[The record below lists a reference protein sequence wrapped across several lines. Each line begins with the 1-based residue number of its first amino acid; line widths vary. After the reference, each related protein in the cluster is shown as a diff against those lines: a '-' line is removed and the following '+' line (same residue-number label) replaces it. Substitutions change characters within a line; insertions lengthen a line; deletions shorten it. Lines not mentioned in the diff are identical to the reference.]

1 MNYPRLY
8 PPTAAA
14 WDTNG
19 LGALSDCISC
29 VVEETLNGPFELEM
43 QYRLNGLHYADIT
56 LRSIIL
62 AKPNPTARLQPFRVY
77 KISRP
82 INGVVTINAQ
92 HLSYDLSGIVI
103 EPFNAPSLA
112 SALEGM
118 KTNAVTE
125 NPFEYETDKT
135 VISDFVVS
143 YPSSARSLVA
153 GQRGSLLDT
162 YGGELEFDRYQVKL
176 WAHRGKDNGVT
187 IRYGKNM
194 TDVNQ
199 EEDGSGVY
207 TGVYP
212 YWYSEEEGS
221 ADLGSSYVPVEGEFD
236 FTRIL
241 LLDLTE
247 EFENKPTAEELTQK
261 AQEYIS
267 NHDPGVPTISTTVS
281 WYQSKDFVENVNLG
295 DVVGVYFSRL
305 GISAKAKIVKTR
317 YNALQNRYESV
328 DIGSVRSSIAGTIVS
343 MDQGVSSV
351 TQYTVTETRRITK
364 ELEMTADSLRSA
376 ISDSAQNTTQL
387 IQQSQAIIMEAL
399 QEYATTGD
407 LEQLRS
413 SMQSRFEILAGQ
425 IEASFTS
432 ISETVSDLDG
442 ETTRQFSE
450 IHSFIRLM
458 AQTSTVNGGI
468 VIGESTSQIKLKL
481 ENDILYFF
489 TGDEKTV
496 SVNNACKVFPVPVAV
511 AVEVN
516 PPLVRLPMVL
526 MPVCIVADNI
536 GIYGDSALHLYLL
549 PIFRSENIPA
559 DSGLCAGR
567 EHCQKRL
574 PYPNSRQRD
583 RLPGIPRR
591 AEGSRV
597 YRGFDG

>member
-1 MNYPRLY
+1 MIYPRLY

-62 AKPNPTARLQPFRVY
+62 AKPNPTARPQPFRVY

-82 INGVVTINAQ
+82 VNGVVTINAQ

-135 VISDFVVS
+135 VISDFVVA

-162 YGGELEFDRYQVKL
+162 YGGELEFDRYQVKI

-247 EFENKPTAEELTQK
+247 KFENKPTAEELTQK

-343 MDQGVSSV
+343 MDQGVSSA
-351 TQYTVTETRRITK
+351 TQYAVTETRRITK

-489 TGDEKTV
+489 AGDEKTV
-496 SVNNACKVFPVPVAV
+496 SVNNAIAYFSAGKLYVVQSQIQQLTIGTTGRLMDFYILGSGENTAV
-511 AVEVN
+511 GMIG
-516 PPLVRLPMVL
+516 RL
-526 MPVCIVADNI
+526 
-536 GIYGDSALHLYLL
+536 S
-549 PIFRSENIPA
+549 
-559 DSGLCAGR
+559 
-567 EHCQKRL
+567 
-574 PYPNSRQRD
+574 
-583 RLPGIPRR
+583 
-591 AEGSRV
+591 
-597 YRGFDG
+597 

>member
-62 AKPNPTARLQPFRVY
+62 AKPNPTARPQPFRVY

-281 WYQSKDFVENVNLG
+281 WYQSKDFVESVNLG

-399 QEYATTGD
+399 EEYATTGD

-442 ETTRQFSE
+442 ETTRQFFE

-496 SVNNACKVFPVPVAV
+496 SVNNAIAYFSAGKLYVVQSQIQQLTIGTTGRLMDFYILGSGENTAV
-511 AVEVN
+511 GMIG
-516 PPLVRLPMVL
+516 RL
-526 MPVCIVADNI
+526 
-536 GIYGDSALHLYLL
+536 S
-549 PIFRSENIPA
+549 
-559 DSGLCAGR
+559 
-567 EHCQKRL
+567 
-574 PYPNSRQRD
+574 
-583 RLPGIPRR
+583 
-591 AEGSRV
+591 
-597 YRGFDG
+597 

>member
-14 WDTNG
+14 WDNNG

-29 VVEETLNGPFELEM
+29 VVEETLNGPYELEM

-62 AKPNPTARLQPFRVY
+62 AKPNPTARPQPFRVY

-281 WYQSKDFVENVNLG
+281 WYQSRDFVENVNLG

-496 SVNNACKVFPVPVAV
+496 SVNNAIAYFSAGKLYVVQSQIQQLTIGTTGRLMDFYILGSGENTAV
-511 AVEVN
+511 GMIG
-516 PPLVRLPMVL
+516 RL
-526 MPVCIVADNI
+526 
-536 GIYGDSALHLYLL
+536 S
-549 PIFRSENIPA
+549 
-559 DSGLCAGR
+559 
-567 EHCQKRL
+567 
-574 PYPNSRQRD
+574 
-583 RLPGIPRR
+583 
-591 AEGSRV
+591 
-597 YRGFDG
+597 

>member
-62 AKPNPTARLQPFRVY
+62 AKPNPTARPQPFRVY

-92 HLSYDLSGIVI
+92 HLSYDMSGIVI

-328 DIGSVRSSIAGTIVS
+328 DIGSVRSSISGTIVS

-351 TQYTVTETRRITK
+351 TQYAVTETRRITK

-489 TGDEKTV
+489 TGDETTV
-496 SVNNACKVFPVPVAV
+496 SVNNAIAYFSAGKLYVVQSQIQQLTIGTTGRLMDFYILGSGENTAV
-511 AVEVN
+511 GMIG
-516 PPLVRLPMVL
+516 RL
-526 MPVCIVADNI
+526 
-536 GIYGDSALHLYLL
+536 S
-549 PIFRSENIPA
+549 
-559 DSGLCAGR
+559 
-567 EHCQKRL
+567 
-574 PYPNSRQRD
+574 
-583 RLPGIPRR
+583 
-591 AEGSRV
+591 
-597 YRGFDG
+597 

>member
-14 WDTNG
+14 WDNNG

-62 AKPNPTARLQPFRVY
+62 AKPNPAARPQPFRVY

-176 WAHRGKDNGVT
+176 LSHRGKDNGVT

-194 TDVNQ
+194 TDVSQ

-496 SVNNACKVFPVPVAV
+496 SVNNAIAYFSAGKLYVVQSQIQQLTIGTTGRLMDFYILGSGENTAV
-511 AVEVN
+511 GMIG
-516 PPLVRLPMVL
+516 RLT
-526 MPVCIVADNI
+526 
-536 GIYGDSALHLYLL
+536 
-549 PIFRSENIPA
+549 
-559 DSGLCAGR
+559 
-567 EHCQKRL
+567 
-574 PYPNSRQRD
+574 
-583 RLPGIPRR
+583 
-591 AEGSRV
+591 
-597 YRGFDG
+597 

>member
-8 PPTAAA
+8 PPTATA

-29 VVEETLNGPFELEM
+29 AVEETLNGPFELEM
-43 QYRLNGLHYADIT
+43 QYRLNGLHYANIT
-56 LRSIIL
+56 LRSLIL
-62 AKPNPTARLQPFRVY
+62 AKPNPTTRPQPFRIY

-281 WYQSKDFVENVNLG
+281 WYQSRDFVENVNLG

-351 TQYTVTETRRITK
+351 TRYTVTETRRITK
-364 ELEMTADSLRSA
+364 ELEMTADSLRSS

-496 SVNNACKVFPVPVAV
+496 SVNNAIAYFSAGKLYVVQSQIQQLTIGTTGRLMDFYILGSGENTAV
-511 AVEVN
+511 GMIG
-516 PPLVRLPMVL
+516 RL
-526 MPVCIVADNI
+526 
-536 GIYGDSALHLYLL
+536 S
-549 PIFRSENIPA
+549 
-559 DSGLCAGR
+559 
-567 EHCQKRL
+567 
-574 PYPNSRQRD
+574 
-583 RLPGIPRR
+583 
-591 AEGSRV
+591 
-597 YRGFDG
+597 

>member
-8 PPTAAA
+8 PPTATA

-29 VVEETLNGPFELEM
+29 AVEETLNGPFELEM

-194 TDVNQ
+194 TDVSQ

-221 ADLGSSYVPVEGEFD
+221 AALGSSYVPVEGEFD

-281 WYQSKDFVENVNLG
+281 WYQSREFVENVNLG
-295 DVVGVYFSRL
+295 DAVGVYFSRL

-425 IEASFTS
+425 IEASFTN

-496 SVNNACKVFPVPVAV
+496 SVNNAIAYFSAGKLYVVQSQIQQLTIGTTGRLMDFYILGSGENTAV
-511 AVEVN
+511 GMIG
-516 PPLVRLPMVL
+516 RL
-526 MPVCIVADNI
+526 
-536 GIYGDSALHLYLL
+536 S
-549 PIFRSENIPA
+549 
-559 DSGLCAGR
+559 
-567 EHCQKRL
+567 
-574 PYPNSRQRD
+574 
-583 RLPGIPRR
+583 
-591 AEGSRV
+591 
-597 YRGFDG
+597 

>member
-8 PPTAAA
+8 PPTATA

-56 LRSIIL
+56 LRSLIL
-62 AKPNPTARLQPFRVY
+62 AKPNPTARPQPFRVY

-143 YPSSARSLVA
+143 YPSSSRSLVA

-176 WAHRGKDNGVT
+176 LSHRGKDNGVT

-281 WYQSKDFVENVNLG
+281 WYQSREFVENVNLG

-496 SVNNACKVFPVPVAV
+496 SVNNAIAYFSAGKLYVVQSQIQQLTIGTTGRLMDFYILGSGENTAV
-511 AVEVN
+511 GMIG
-516 PPLVRLPMVL
+516 RL
-526 MPVCIVADNI
+526 
-536 GIYGDSALHLYLL
+536 S
-549 PIFRSENIPA
+549 
-559 DSGLCAGR
+559 
-567 EHCQKRL
+567 
-574 PYPNSRQRD
+574 
-583 RLPGIPRR
+583 
-591 AEGSRV
+591 
-597 YRGFDG
+597 

>member
-62 AKPNPTARLQPFRVY
+62 AKPNPTARPQPFRVY

-135 VISDFVVS
+135 VISDFVVA

-281 WYQSKDFVENVNLG
+281 WYQSKDFVESVNLG

-425 IEASFTS
+425 IETSFTS

-489 TGDEKTV
+489 AGDEKTV
-496 SVNNACKVFPVPVAV
+496 SVNNAIAYFSAGKLYVVQSQIQQLTIGTTGRLMDFYILGSGENTAV
-511 AVEVN
+511 GMIG
-516 PPLVRLPMVL
+516 RLT
-526 MPVCIVADNI
+526 
-536 GIYGDSALHLYLL
+536 
-549 PIFRSENIPA
+549 
-559 DSGLCAGR
+559 
-567 EHCQKRL
+567 
-574 PYPNSRQRD
+574 
-583 RLPGIPRR
+583 
-591 AEGSRV
+591 
-597 YRGFDG
+597 

>member
-62 AKPNPTARLQPFRVY
+62 AKPNPTARPQPFRVY

-221 ADLGSSYVPVEGEFD
+221 ADLGRSYVPVEGEFD

-496 SVNNACKVFPVPVAV
+496 SVNNAIAYFSAGKLYVVQSQIQQLTIGTTGRLMDFYILGSGENTAV
-511 AVEVN
+511 GMIG
-516 PPLVRLPMVL
+516 RL
-526 MPVCIVADNI
+526 
-536 GIYGDSALHLYLL
+536 S
-549 PIFRSENIPA
+549 
-559 DSGLCAGR
+559 
-567 EHCQKRL
+567 
-574 PYPNSRQRD
+574 
-583 RLPGIPRR
+583 
-591 AEGSRV
+591 
-597 YRGFDG
+597 

>member
-62 AKPNPTARLQPFRVY
+62 AKPNPTARPQPFRVY

-118 KTNAVTE
+118 KTSAVTE

-162 YGGELEFDRYQVKL
+162 YGGELEFDRYQVKI

-281 WYQSKDFVENVNLG
+281 WYQSREFVENVNLG

-496 SVNNACKVFPVPVAV
+496 SVNNAIAYFSSGKLYVVQSQIQQLTIGTTGRLMDFYILGSGENTAV
-511 AVEVN
+511 GMIG
-516 PPLVRLPMVL
+516 RLT
-526 MPVCIVADNI
+526 
-536 GIYGDSALHLYLL
+536 
-549 PIFRSENIPA
+549 
-559 DSGLCAGR
+559 
-567 EHCQKRL
+567 
-574 PYPNSRQRD
+574 
-583 RLPGIPRR
+583 
-591 AEGSRV
+591 
-597 YRGFDG
+597 

>member
-29 VVEETLNGPFELEM
+29 VAEETLNGPFELEM

-62 AKPNPTARLQPFRVY
+62 AKPNPTARPQPFRVY

-112 SALEGM
+112 SALEGL

-496 SVNNACKVFPVPVAV
+496 SVNNAIAYFSAGKLYVVQSQIQQLTIGTTGRLMDFYILGSGENTAV
-511 AVEVN
+511 GMIG
-516 PPLVRLPMVL
+516 RLT
-526 MPVCIVADNI
+526 
-536 GIYGDSALHLYLL
+536 
-549 PIFRSENIPA
+549 
-559 DSGLCAGR
+559 
-567 EHCQKRL
+567 
-574 PYPNSRQRD
+574 
-583 RLPGIPRR
+583 
-591 AEGSRV
+591 
-597 YRGFDG
+597 

>member
-56 LRSIIL
+56 LRSLIL
-62 AKPNPTARLQPFRVY
+62 AKPNPTARPQPFRVY

-125 NPFEYETDKT
+125 NPFAYETDKT
-135 VISDFVVS
+135 VISDFVVA

-162 YGGELEFDRYQVKL
+162 YGGELEFDRYQVKI

-194 TDVNQ
+194 TDVSQ

-221 ADLGSSYVPVEGEFD
+221 ADLGNSYVPVEGEFD
-236 FTRIL
+236 FTRVL

-281 WYQSKDFVENVNLG
+281 WYQSREFVENVNLG

-496 SVNNACKVFPVPVAV
+496 SVNNAIAYFSAGKLYVVQSQIQQLTIGTTGRLMDFYILGSGENTAV
-511 AVEVN
+511 GMIG
-516 PPLVRLPMVL
+516 RLT
-526 MPVCIVADNI
+526 
-536 GIYGDSALHLYLL
+536 
-549 PIFRSENIPA
+549 
-559 DSGLCAGR
+559 
-567 EHCQKRL
+567 
-574 PYPNSRQRD
+574 
-583 RLPGIPRR
+583 
-591 AEGSRV
+591 
-597 YRGFDG
+597 

>member
-8 PPTAAA
+8 PPTATA

-29 VVEETLNGPFELEM
+29 AVEETLNGPFELEM

-56 LRSIIL
+56 LRSLIL
-62 AKPNPTARLQPFRVY
+62 AKPNPTTRPQPFRVY

-281 WYQSKDFVENVNLG
+281 WHQSREFVENVNLG

-343 MDQGVSSV
+343 MDQWVSSV
-351 TQYTVTETRRITK
+351 TQYAVTETRRITK

-496 SVNNACKVFPVPVAV
+496 SVNNAIAYFSAGKLYVVQSQIQQLTIGTTGRLMDFYILGSGENTAV
-511 AVEVN
+511 GMIG
-516 PPLVRLPMVL
+516 RL
-526 MPVCIVADNI
+526 
-536 GIYGDSALHLYLL
+536 S
-549 PIFRSENIPA
+549 
-559 DSGLCAGR
+559 
-567 EHCQKRL
+567 
-574 PYPNSRQRD
+574 
-583 RLPGIPRR
+583 
-591 AEGSRV
+591 
-597 YRGFDG
+597 

>member
-8 PPTAAA
+8 PPTATA

-29 VVEETLNGPFELEM
+29 AVEETLNGPFELEM

-247 EFENKPTAEELTQK
+247 EFENKPTAEELTRK

-281 WYQSKDFVENVNLG
+281 WYQSREFVENVNLG
-295 DVVGVYFSRL
+295 DAVGVYFSRL

-351 TQYTVTETRRITK
+351 TQYTVTKTRRITK

-496 SVNNACKVFPVPVAV
+496 SVNNAIAYFSAGKLYVVQSQIQQLTIGTSGRLMDFYILGSGENTAV
-511 AVEVN
+511 GMIG
-516 PPLVRLPMVL
+516 RL
-526 MPVCIVADNI
+526 
-536 GIYGDSALHLYLL
+536 S
-549 PIFRSENIPA
+549 
-559 DSGLCAGR
+559 
-567 EHCQKRL
+567 
-574 PYPNSRQRD
+574 
-583 RLPGIPRR
+583 
-591 AEGSRV
+591 
-597 YRGFDG
+597 

>member
-56 LRSIIL
+56 LRSLIL
-62 AKPNPTARLQPFRVY
+62 AKPNPTARPQPFRVY

-199 EEDGSGVY
+199 EEEGSGVY

-489 TGDEKTV
+489 AGDEKTV
-496 SVNNACKVFPVPVAV
+496 SVNNAIAYFSAGKLYVVQSQIQQLTIGTTGRLMDFYILGSGENTAV
-511 AVEVN
+511 GMIG
-516 PPLVRLPMVL
+516 RLT
-526 MPVCIVADNI
+526 
-536 GIYGDSALHLYLL
+536 
-549 PIFRSENIPA
+549 
-559 DSGLCAGR
+559 
-567 EHCQKRL
+567 
-574 PYPNSRQRD
+574 
-583 RLPGIPRR
+583 
-591 AEGSRV
+591 
-597 YRGFDG
+597 

>member
-29 VVEETLNGPFELEM
+29 VVDETLNGPFELEM

-56 LRSIIL
+56 LRSLIL
-62 AKPNPTARLQPFRVY
+62 AKPNPTARPQPFRVY

-176 WAHRGKDNGVT
+176 LSHRGKDNGVT

-194 TDVNQ
+194 TDVSQ

-221 ADLGSSYVPVEGEFD
+221 ADLGNSYVPVEGEFD

-281 WYQSKDFVENVNLG
+281 WYQSREFVENVNLG

-413 SMQSRFEILAGQ
+413 SMQSRFEILSGQ

-496 SVNNACKVFPVPVAV
+496 SVNNAIAYFSAGKLYVVQSQIQQLTIGTTGRLMDFYILGRGENTAV
-511 AVEVN
+511 GMIG
-516 PPLVRLPMVL
+516 RL
-526 MPVCIVADNI
+526 
-536 GIYGDSALHLYLL
+536 S
-549 PIFRSENIPA
+549 
-559 DSGLCAGR
+559 
-567 EHCQKRL
+567 
-574 PYPNSRQRD
+574 
-583 RLPGIPRR
+583 
-591 AEGSRV
+591 
-597 YRGFDG
+597 

>member
-62 AKPNPTARLQPFRVY
+62 AKPNPTARPQPFRVY

-212 YWYSEEEGS
+212 YWYSDEEGS

-305 GISAKAKIVKTR
+305 GISAQAKIVKTR

-425 IEASFTS
+425 IEASFAS

-496 SVNNACKVFPVPVAV
+496 SVNNAIAYFSAGKLYVVQSQIQQLTIGTTGRLMDFYILGSGENTAV
-511 AVEVN
+511 GMIG
-516 PPLVRLPMVL
+516 RLT
-526 MPVCIVADNI
+526 
-536 GIYGDSALHLYLL
+536 
-549 PIFRSENIPA
+549 
-559 DSGLCAGR
+559 
-567 EHCQKRL
+567 
-574 PYPNSRQRD
+574 
-583 RLPGIPRR
+583 
-591 AEGSRV
+591 
-597 YRGFDG
+597 

>member
-62 AKPNPTARLQPFRVY
+62 AKPNPTARPQPFRVY

-135 VISDFVVS
+135 VISDFVVP
-143 YPSSARSLVA
+143 YPCSARSLVA

-162 YGGELEFDRYQVKL
+162 YGGELEFDRYQVKIL
-176 WAHRGKDNGVT
+176 AHRGKDNGVT

-194 TDVNQ
+194 TDVSQ

-281 WYQSKDFVENVNLG
+281 WYQSREFVENVNLG

-425 IEASFTS
+425 IEASCTS

-496 SVNNACKVFPVPVAV
+496 SVNNAIAYFSAGKLYVVQSQIQQLTIGTTGRLMDFYILGSGENTAV
-511 AVEVN
+511 GMIG
-516 PPLVRLPMVL
+516 RL
-526 MPVCIVADNI
+526 
-536 GIYGDSALHLYLL
+536 S
-549 PIFRSENIPA
+549 
-559 DSGLCAGR
+559 
-567 EHCQKRL
+567 
-574 PYPNSRQRD
+574 
-583 RLPGIPRR
+583 
-591 AEGSRV
+591 
-597 YRGFDG
+597 

>member
-8 PPTAAA
+8 PPAAAA
-14 WDTNG
+14 WDNNG

-62 AKPNPTARLQPFRVY
+62 AKPNPTARPQPFRVY

-176 WAHRGKDNGVT
+176 LSHRGKDNGVT

-247 EFENKPTAEELTQK
+247 EFENKPTAEEMTQK

-496 SVNNACKVFPVPVAV
+496 SVNNAIAYFSAGKLYVVQSQIQQLTIGTTGRLMDFYILGSGENTAV
-511 AVEVN
+511 GMIG
-516 PPLVRLPMVL
+516 RLT
-526 MPVCIVADNI
+526 
-536 GIYGDSALHLYLL
+536 
-549 PIFRSENIPA
+549 
-559 DSGLCAGR
+559 
-567 EHCQKRL
+567 
-574 PYPNSRQRD
+574 
-583 RLPGIPRR
+583 
-591 AEGSRV
+591 
-597 YRGFDG
+597 

>member
-56 LRSIIL
+56 LRAIIL
-62 AKPNPTARLQPFRVY
+62 AKPNPTARPQPFRVY

-135 VISDFVVS
+135 VISDFVVA

-176 WAHRGKDNGVT
+176 WAHRGKDNGAT

-267 NHDPGVPTISTTVS
+267 NYDPGVPTISTTVS
-281 WYQSKDFVENVNLG
+281 WYQSREFVENVNLG

-351 TQYTVTETRRITK
+351 TQYTMIETRRITK

-496 SVNNACKVFPVPVAV
+496 SVNNAIAYFSAGKLYVVQSQIQQLTIGTTGRLMDFYILGSGENTAV
-511 AVEVN
+511 GMIG
-516 PPLVRLPMVL
+516 RL
-526 MPVCIVADNI
+526 
-536 GIYGDSALHLYLL
+536 S
-549 PIFRSENIPA
+549 
-559 DSGLCAGR
+559 
-567 EHCQKRL
+567 
-574 PYPNSRQRD
+574 
-583 RLPGIPRR
+583 
-591 AEGSRV
+591 
-597 YRGFDG
+597 

>member
-8 PPTAAA
+8 PPTATA

-29 VVEETLNGPFELEM
+29 VVEETLNGPFELEL

-62 AKPNPTARLQPFRVY
+62 AKPNPTARPQPFRVY

-496 SVNNACKVFPVPVAV
+496 SVNNAIAYFSAGKLYVVQSQIQQLTIGTTGRLMDFYILGSGENTAV
-511 AVEVN
+511 GMIG
-516 PPLVRLPMVL
+516 RLT
-526 MPVCIVADNI
+526 
-536 GIYGDSALHLYLL
+536 
-549 PIFRSENIPA
+549 
-559 DSGLCAGR
+559 
-567 EHCQKRL
+567 
-574 PYPNSRQRD
+574 
-583 RLPGIPRR
+583 
-591 AEGSRV
+591 
-597 YRGFDG
+597 

>member
-43 QYRLNGLHYADIT
+43 QYRLNGLHYADVT

-62 AKPNPTARLQPFRVY
+62 AKPNPTARPQPFRVY

-118 KTNAVTE
+118 KTNAVTD

-221 ADLGSSYVPVEGEFD
+221 ADLGRSYVPVEGEFD

-281 WYQSKDFVENVNLG
+281 WYQSKEFVENVNLG

-343 MDQGVSSV
+343 MDQGVSSA
-351 TQYTVTETRRITK
+351 TQYAVIETRRITK

-496 SVNNACKVFPVPVAV
+496 SVNNAIAYFSAGKLYVVQSQIQQLTIGTTGRLMDFYILGSGENTAV
-511 AVEVN
+511 GMIG
-516 PPLVRLPMVL
+516 RLT
-526 MPVCIVADNI
+526 
-536 GIYGDSALHLYLL
+536 
-549 PIFRSENIPA
+549 
-559 DSGLCAGR
+559 
-567 EHCQKRL
+567 
-574 PYPNSRQRD
+574 
-583 RLPGIPRR
+583 
-591 AEGSRV
+591 
-597 YRGFDG
+597 

>member
-56 LRSIIL
+56 LRSLIL
-62 AKPNPTARLQPFRVY
+62 AKPNPTARPQPFRIY

-221 ADLGSSYVPVEGEFD
+221 VDLGSSYVPVEGEFD

-281 WYQSKDFVENVNLG
+281 WYQSREFVENVNLG

-351 TQYTVTETRRITK
+351 TQYTVIETRRITK

-489 TGDEKTV
+489 AGDEKTV
-496 SVNNACKVFPVPVAV
+496 SVNNAIAYFSAGKLYVVQSQIQQLTIGTTGRLMDFYILGSGENTAV
-511 AVEVN
+511 GMIG
-516 PPLVRLPMVL
+516 RLT
-526 MPVCIVADNI
+526 
-536 GIYGDSALHLYLL
+536 
-549 PIFRSENIPA
+549 
-559 DSGLCAGR
+559 
-567 EHCQKRL
+567 
-574 PYPNSRQRD
+574 
-583 RLPGIPRR
+583 
-591 AEGSRV
+591 
-597 YRGFDG
+597 

>member
-8 PPTAAA
+8 SPTAAA

-62 AKPNPTARLQPFRVY
+62 AKPNPTARPQPFRVY

-118 KTNAVTE
+118 KTNAITE

-176 WAHRGKDNGVT
+176 LSHRGKDNGVT

-194 TDVNQ
+194 TDVSQ

-281 WYQSKDFVENVNLG
+281 WYQSREFVENVNLG

-317 YNALQNRYESV
+317 YNALQNRYENV

-496 SVNNACKVFPVPVAV
+496 SVNNAIAYFSAGKLYVVQSQIQQLTIGTTGRLMDFYILGSGENTAV
-511 AVEVN
+511 GMIG
-516 PPLVRLPMVL
+516 RLT
-526 MPVCIVADNI
+526 
-536 GIYGDSALHLYLL
+536 
-549 PIFRSENIPA
+549 
-559 DSGLCAGR
+559 
-567 EHCQKRL
+567 
-574 PYPNSRQRD
+574 
-583 RLPGIPRR
+583 
-591 AEGSRV
+591 
-597 YRGFDG
+597 

>member
-8 PPTAAA
+8 PPTATA

-62 AKPNPTARLQPFRVY
+62 AKPNPTARPQPFRVY

-135 VISDFVVS
+135 VISDFVAS

-176 WAHRGKDNGVT
+176 LSHRGKDNGVT

-247 EFENKPTAEELTQK
+247 EFESKPTAEELTQK

-496 SVNNACKVFPVPVAV
+496 SVNNAIAYFSAGKLYVVQSQIQQLTIGTTGRLMDFYILGSGENTAV
-511 AVEVN
+511 GMIG
-516 PPLVRLPMVL
+516 RLT
-526 MPVCIVADNI
+526 
-536 GIYGDSALHLYLL
+536 
-549 PIFRSENIPA
+549 
-559 DSGLCAGR
+559 
-567 EHCQKRL
+567 
-574 PYPNSRQRD
+574 
-583 RLPGIPRR
+583 
-591 AEGSRV
+591 
-597 YRGFDG
+597 

>member
-62 AKPNPTARLQPFRVY
+62 AKPNPTARPQPFRVY

-176 WAHRGKDNGVT
+176 LSHRGKDNGVT

-194 TDVNQ
+194 TDVSQ

-221 ADLGSSYVPVEGEFD
+221 ADLGRSYVPVEGEFD

-281 WYQSKDFVENVNLG
+281 WYQSREFVENVNLG
-295 DVVGVYFSRL
+295 DFVGVYFSRL

-496 SVNNACKVFPVPVAV
+496 SVNNAIAYFSAGKLYVVQSQIQQLTIGTTGRLMDFYILGSGENTAV
-511 AVEVN
+511 GMIG
-516 PPLVRLPMVL
+516 RL
-526 MPVCIVADNI
+526 
-536 GIYGDSALHLYLL
+536 S
-549 PIFRSENIPA
+549 
-559 DSGLCAGR
+559 
-567 EHCQKRL
+567 
-574 PYPNSRQRD
+574 
-583 RLPGIPRR
+583 
-591 AEGSRV
+591 
-597 YRGFDG
+597 

>member
-62 AKPNPTARLQPFRVY
+62 AKPNPTARPQPFRVY

-281 WYQSKDFVENVNLG
+281 WYQSKDFVEKVNLG

-328 DIGSVRSSIAGTIVS
+328 EIGSVRSSIAGTIVS

-496 SVNNACKVFPVPVAV
+496 SVNNAIAYFSAGKLYVVQSQIQQLTIGTTGRLMDFYILGSGENTAV
-511 AVEVN
+511 GMIG
-516 PPLVRLPMVL
+516 RLT
-526 MPVCIVADNI
+526 
-536 GIYGDSALHLYLL
+536 
-549 PIFRSENIPA
+549 
-559 DSGLCAGR
+559 
-567 EHCQKRL
+567 
-574 PYPNSRQRD
+574 
-583 RLPGIPRR
+583 
-591 AEGSRV
+591 
-597 YRGFDG
+597 

>member
-8 PPTAAA
+8 PPTATA

-62 AKPNPTARLQPFRVY
+62 AKPNPTARPQPFRVY

-176 WAHRGKDNGVT
+176 LSHRGKDNGVT

-221 ADLGSSYVPVEGEFD
+221 ADLGNSYVPVEGEFD

-496 SVNNACKVFPVPVAV
+496 SVNNAIAYFSAGKLYVVQSQIQQLTIGTTGRLMDFYILGSGENTAV
-511 AVEVN
+511 GMIG
-516 PPLVRLPMVL
+516 RL
-526 MPVCIVADNI
+526 
-536 GIYGDSALHLYLL
+536 S
-549 PIFRSENIPA
+549 
-559 DSGLCAGR
+559 
-567 EHCQKRL
+567 
-574 PYPNSRQRD
+574 
-583 RLPGIPRR
+583 
-591 AEGSRV
+591 
-597 YRGFDG
+597 

>member
-14 WDTNG
+14 WDNNG

-29 VVEETLNGPFELEM
+29 VVEETLNGPYELEM

-62 AKPNPTARLQPFRVY
+62 AKPNPTARPQPFRVY

-162 YGGELEFDRYQVKL
+162 YGGELEFDRYRVKL

-343 MDQGVSSV
+343 MDQGVSRV

-496 SVNNACKVFPVPVAV
+496 SVNNAIAYFSAGKLYVVQSQIQQLTIGTTGRLMDFYILGSGENTAV
-511 AVEVN
+511 GMIG
-516 PPLVRLPMVL
+516 RLT
-526 MPVCIVADNI
+526 
-536 GIYGDSALHLYLL
+536 
-549 PIFRSENIPA
+549 
-559 DSGLCAGR
+559 
-567 EHCQKRL
+567 
-574 PYPNSRQRD
+574 
-583 RLPGIPRR
+583 
-591 AEGSRV
+591 
-597 YRGFDG
+597 

>member
-8 PPTAAA
+8 PPTATA

-62 AKPNPTARLQPFRVY
+62 VKPNPTARPQPFRVY

-103 EPFNAPSLA
+103 APFNAPSLA

-135 VISDFVVS
+135 VISDFVVA

-162 YGGELEFDRYQVKL
+162 YGGELEFDRYQVKI

-247 EFENKPTAEELTQK
+247 EFENNPTAEELTQK

-267 NHDPGVPTISTTVS
+267 NHDPGVPTISTTAS
-281 WYQSKDFVENVNLG
+281 WHQSREFVENVNLG

-496 SVNNACKVFPVPVAV
+496 SVNNAIAYFSAGKLYVVQSQIQQLTIGTTGRLMDFYILGSGENTAV
-511 AVEVN
+511 GMIG
-516 PPLVRLPMVL
+516 RLT
-526 MPVCIVADNI
+526 
-536 GIYGDSALHLYLL
+536 
-549 PIFRSENIPA
+549 
-559 DSGLCAGR
+559 
-567 EHCQKRL
+567 
-574 PYPNSRQRD
+574 
-583 RLPGIPRR
+583 
-591 AEGSRV
+591 
-597 YRGFDG
+597 

>member
-62 AKPNPTARLQPFRVY
+62 AKPNPTARPQPFRVY

-112 SALEGM
+112 SAMEGM

-212 YWYSEEEGS
+212 YWYSDEEGS

-305 GISAKAKIVKTR
+305 GISAQAKIVKTR

-496 SVNNACKVFPVPVAV
+496 SVNNAIAYFSAGKLYVVQSQIQQLTIGTTGRLMDFYILGSGENTAV
-511 AVEVN
+511 GMIG
-516 PPLVRLPMVL
+516 RLT
-526 MPVCIVADNI
+526 
-536 GIYGDSALHLYLL
+536 
-549 PIFRSENIPA
+549 
-559 DSGLCAGR
+559 
-567 EHCQKRL
+567 
-574 PYPNSRQRD
+574 
-583 RLPGIPRR
+583 
-591 AEGSRV
+591 
-597 YRGFDG
+597 

>member
-62 AKPNPTARLQPFRVY
+62 AKPNPTARPQPFRVY

-118 KTNAVTE
+118 KTNAVTD

-442 ETTRQFSE
+442 ETTRHFSE

-489 TGDEKTV
+489 AGDEKTV
-496 SVNNACKVFPVPVAV
+496 SVNNAIAYFSAGKLYVVQSQIQQLTIGTTGRLMDFYILGSGENTAV
-511 AVEVN
+511 GMIG
-516 PPLVRLPMVL
+516 RL
-526 MPVCIVADNI
+526 
-536 GIYGDSALHLYLL
+536 S
-549 PIFRSENIPA
+549 
-559 DSGLCAGR
+559 
-567 EHCQKRL
+567 
-574 PYPNSRQRD
+574 
-583 RLPGIPRR
+583 
-591 AEGSRV
+591 
-597 YRGFDG
+597 

>member
-62 AKPNPTARLQPFRVY
+62 AKPNPTARPQPFRVY

-118 KTNAVTE
+118 KTNAVTD

-247 EFENKPTAEELTQK
+247 EFENKPTSEELTQK

-281 WYQSKDFVENVNLG
+281 WYQSRDFVENVNLG

-317 YNALQNRYESV
+317 YNALQNRFESV

-496 SVNNACKVFPVPVAV
+496 SVNNAIAYFSAGKLYVVQSQIQQLTIGTTGRLMDFYILGSGENTAV
-511 AVEVN
+511 GMIG
-516 PPLVRLPMVL
+516 RL
-526 MPVCIVADNI
+526 
-536 GIYGDSALHLYLL
+536 S
-549 PIFRSENIPA
+549 
-559 DSGLCAGR
+559 
-567 EHCQKRL
+567 
-574 PYPNSRQRD
+574 
-583 RLPGIPRR
+583 
-591 AEGSRV
+591 
-597 YRGFDG
+597 

>member
-62 AKPNPTARLQPFRVY
+62 AKPNPTARPQPFRVY

-176 WAHRGKDNGVT
+176 LSHRGKDNGVT

-212 YWYSEEEGS
+212 YWYSEGEGS

-281 WYQSKDFVENVNLG
+281 WYQSREFVENVNLG

-489 TGDEKTV
+489 TGDERTV
-496 SVNNACKVFPVPVAV
+496 SVNNAIAYFSAGKLYVVQSQIQQLTIGTTGRLMDFYILGSGENTAV
-511 AVEVN
+511 GMIG
-516 PPLVRLPMVL
+516 RLT
-526 MPVCIVADNI
+526 
-536 GIYGDSALHLYLL
+536 
-549 PIFRSENIPA
+549 
-559 DSGLCAGR
+559 
-567 EHCQKRL
+567 
-574 PYPNSRQRD
+574 
-583 RLPGIPRR
+583 
-591 AEGSRV
+591 
-597 YRGFDG
+597 

>member
-62 AKPNPTARLQPFRVY
+62 AKPNPTARPQPFRVY

-176 WAHRGKDNGVT
+176 WAHRGKENGAT

-221 ADLGSSYVPVEGEFD
+221 ADLGRSYVPVEGEFD

-247 EFENKPTAEELTQK
+247 EFETKPTAEELTQK

-281 WYQSKDFVENVNLG
+281 WYQSREFVENVNLG

-364 ELEMTADSLRSA
+364 ELEMTADGLRSA

-496 SVNNACKVFPVPVAV
+496 SVNNAIAYFSAGKLYVVQSQIQQLTIGTTGRLMDFYILGSGENTAV
-511 AVEVN
+511 GMIG
-516 PPLVRLPMVL
+516 RLT
-526 MPVCIVADNI
+526 
-536 GIYGDSALHLYLL
+536 
-549 PIFRSENIPA
+549 
-559 DSGLCAGR
+559 
-567 EHCQKRL
+567 
-574 PYPNSRQRD
+574 
-583 RLPGIPRR
+583 
-591 AEGSRV
+591 
-597 YRGFDG
+597 

>member
-496 SVNNACKVFPVPVAV
+496 SVNNAIAYFSAGKLYVVQSQIQQLTIGTTGRLMDFYILGSGENTAV
-511 AVEVN
+511 GMIG
-516 PPLVRLPMVL
+516 RLT
-526 MPVCIVADNI
+526 
-536 GIYGDSALHLYLL
+536 
-549 PIFRSENIPA
+549 
-559 DSGLCAGR
+559 
-567 EHCQKRL
+567 
-574 PYPNSRQRD
+574 
-583 RLPGIPRR
+583 
-591 AEGSRV
+591 
-597 YRGFDG
+597 

>member
-62 AKPNPTARLQPFRVY
+62 AKPNPTARPQPFRVY

-118 KTNAVTE
+118 KTSAVTE

-247 EFENKPTAEELTQK
+247 EFESKPTAEELTQK

-496 SVNNACKVFPVPVAV
+496 SVNNAIAYFSAGKLYVVQSQIQQLTIGTTGRLMDFYILGSGENTAV
-511 AVEVN
+511 GMIG
-516 PPLVRLPMVL
+516 RLT
-526 MPVCIVADNI
+526 
-536 GIYGDSALHLYLL
+536 
-549 PIFRSENIPA
+549 
-559 DSGLCAGR
+559 
-567 EHCQKRL
+567 
-574 PYPNSRQRD
+574 
-583 RLPGIPRR
+583 
-591 AEGSRV
+591 
-597 YRGFDG
+597 

>member
-62 AKPNPTARLQPFRVY
+62 AKPNPTARPQPFRVY

-221 ADLGSSYVPVEGEFD
+221 ADLGNSYVPVEGEFD

-496 SVNNACKVFPVPVAV
+496 SVNNAIAYFSAGKLYVVQSQIQQLTIGTTGRLMDFYILGSGENTAV
-511 AVEVN
+511 GMIG
-516 PPLVRLPMVL
+516 RLT
-526 MPVCIVADNI
+526 
-536 GIYGDSALHLYLL
+536 
-549 PIFRSENIPA
+549 
-559 DSGLCAGR
+559 
-567 EHCQKRL
+567 
-574 PYPNSRQRD
+574 
-583 RLPGIPRR
+583 
-591 AEGSRV
+591 
-597 YRGFDG
+597 